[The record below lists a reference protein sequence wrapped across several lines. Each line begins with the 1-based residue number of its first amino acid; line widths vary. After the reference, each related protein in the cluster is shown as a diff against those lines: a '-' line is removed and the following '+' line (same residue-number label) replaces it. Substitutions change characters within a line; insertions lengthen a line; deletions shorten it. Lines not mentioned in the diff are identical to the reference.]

1 MDAETRAYLD
11 QTLGVF
17 RDEVSRGFA
26 NLHQEFGT
34 LRKDFGTL
42 REDFGTLRKD
52 FGTLK
57 QEFGAVQETVGALQ
71 QGLEYVRGGVGAL
84 KQEFGTVQEKVGSL
98 EHGFGT
104 VCEELATLRSSFDEL
119 RLEVR
124 ESAIETGRHFDVV
137 AEDLRHDI
145 RGIAEGVIAL
155 SERVDRLDVGIHTE
169 MRERFIATQA
179 VVRVCFSDVR
189 RDLADLRSQL

>member
-1 MDAETRAYLD
+1 VDAETRAYLD
-11 QTLGVF
+11 QTVGAF

-42 REDFGTLRKD
+42 RGDFGTLRKE

-71 QGLEYVRGGVGAL
+71 QGLETVRGDVGAL

-98 EHGFGT
+98 QHGFGT
-104 VCEELATLRSSFDEL
+104 VCEELVSLRSSFDEL
-119 RLEVR
+119 RREVH
-124 ESAIETGRHFDVV
+124 ESAIETRRHFDVV

-155 SERVDRLDVGIHTE
+155 SERVDHLDVGIHAE
-169 MRERFIATQA
+169 MSERFTATQA

-189 RDLADLRSQL
+189 RDIADLRSQL